1 MFGWIQ
7 WIDQIRRMVGVIM
20 ADVAELKVALLEVK
34 AGVDGMKDV
43 VVAEI
48 GELKPLYE
56 AQDLKISNLIA
67 KVEELTAALEAGE
80 PVDLSELSEIAAGLK
95 ADVATAA
102 DSISKIS
109 DAIVAVPSP
118 EVPVEP
124 PAPVE

>member
-1 MFGWIQ
+1 
-7 WIDQIRRMVGVIM
+7 M
-20 ADVAELKVALLEVK
+20 ANVAELKASLLEVK
-34 AGVDGMKDV
+34 ASVDGLKDV

-48 GELKPLYE
+48 GELKPLYD
-56 AQDLKISNLIA
+56 AQNAKIDALDAKIA
-67 KVEELTAALEAGE
+67 ELTAALEAGE